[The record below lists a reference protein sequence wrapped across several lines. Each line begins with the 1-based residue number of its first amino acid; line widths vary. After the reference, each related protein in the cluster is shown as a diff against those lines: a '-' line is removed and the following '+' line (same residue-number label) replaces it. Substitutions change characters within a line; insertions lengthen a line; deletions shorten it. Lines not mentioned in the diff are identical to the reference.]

1 MHFPFLYFS
10 EIEAKEACDW
20 LRAAGFPQ
28 YAQLYEGRLAF
39 SSLFI
44 KTINSKWAAH
54 ILWCILASK
63 SFLSRFLLLSLSL
76 FYFPLIA
83 FAMPRAYPDANL
95 EMSIASQAGFT
106 FCSASHVALLS
117 FLLPTFF
124 FSSLYHQSQLCLF
137 LLVFFHQQFFCSLFL
152 FLFPCF
158 SSLLSIWKYNKWLLI
173 NFLEITKL
181 IVLRLFFSCVYLI
194 WKFLR
199 QNMDQMLLFW
209 VLGKMLLLPAS
220 YFLSLMF

>member
-1 MHFPFLYFS
+1 MVYFGFQVFSQPFPFAISFPLLFPSYCLCNAQSLSWCQFRNEYRFPSRLHFLLCFS
-10 EIEAKEACDW
+10 
-20 LRAAGFPQ
+20 LH
-28 YAQLYEGRLAF
+28 
-39 SSLFI
+39 
-44 KTINSKWAAH
+44 T
-54 ILWCILASK
+54 
-63 SFLSRFLLLSLSL
+63 SFLS
-76 FYFPLIA
+76 
-83 FAMPRAYPDANL
+83 
-95 EMSIASQAGFT
+95 
-106 FCSASHVALLS
+106 ASH
-117 FLLPTFF
+117 FL